1 MSLNQINFFTLN
13 NKNTKKFEIN
23 KQYFIK
29 IKTLIL

>member
-13 NKNTKKFEIN
+13 NKNTKKIEIN

>member
-13 NKNTKKFEIN
+13 NKNTKKIEIH